1 MVDCVVLMWSDQL
14 GTVTGTELFAKV
26 NGNAQVPV
34 FNFTRNIIAQEI

>member
-14 GTVTGTELFAKV
+14 GTVMELPVFAKV

-34 FNFTRNIIAQEI
+34 FNFTGNIIAQEI